1 MMPAERLVVARLA
14 VAIIALAL
22 LAVALWQLAAQST
35 GLVITRADLE
45 HTPLTGYAL
54 PGDDARPVVVLAH
67 GFAGSQQ
74 LMQPFATTLARAG
87 WRVLS
92 FDFPGHGRSARALS
106 GGLDD
111 LAAMQRDLIGTLDR
125 VVAHARTL
133 SGADGRIAV
142 LGHSMAAD
150 VVVRFAHARG
160 DLIATIAVSLFLPTP
175 ERFDP
180 RNLLIIDGALE
191 SAMLREQGRRIVGA
205 PFGVLAEPGRT
216 YGQFEDGS
224 ARRVAFARG
233 VEHIGVLY
241 SADAQAEAVAWL
253 DAALGRPPVGAAVDT
268 RGRWIGVLCA
278 ALLLL
283 AWPLTGL
290 LPRLAP
296 AEPMAPP
303 VPWRLV
309 LPVAVLPALLT
320 PLALVHAPA
329 HLLPLMLG
337 DYLVLHF
344 ALYGVMTAVGLLWL
358 RRRVPAHPP
367 LGVSPRRL
375 VPPAALVAAYGLCAF
390 GLPLDQWVLS
400 TFSGAWRL
408 LLVAALMAGTL
419 PWCIAD
425 EWFTRRLAGR
435 RGVYALTK
443 LCFLFSLALAT
454 ALNLNRL
461 FFLIIIVPAIL
472 VLFVVYGLIS
482 RWVNQATGHPLV
494 AASANAFVFAWLIAM
509 TFPVIAAR

>member
-1 MMPAERLVVARLA
+1 MPAERSTTARIA
-14 VAIIALAL
+14 VAVIALAL
-22 LAVALWQLAAQST
+22 LAAALWQLAAQSA
-35 GLVITRADLE
+35 GLVVTRADLD

-54 PGDDARPVVVLAH
+54 PGDEARPVVVVAH

-87 WRVLS
+87 WRVVT

-111 LAAMQRDLIGTLDR
+111 IGAMQRDLVGTLDR

-133 SGADGRIAV
+133 PGADGRVAV

-150 VVVRFAHARG
+150 VVVRWAHDRD
-160 DLIATIAVSLFLPTP
+160 DLLATVAVSLFLPTV
-175 ERFDP
+175 EDFDP
-180 RNLLIIDGALE
+180 PNLLIVDGALE
-191 SAMLREQGRRIVGA
+191 PAMLREQGRQIVGA

-216 YGQFEDGS
+216 YGRFDDGS
-224 ARRVAFARG
+224 ARRVAYARG

-241 SADAQAEAVAWL
+241 SVDAQTEAVAWL
-253 DAALGRPPVGAAVDT
+253 DAALGRSPVAPAVDR
-268 RGRWIGVLCA
+268 RGPWIGVLFA
-278 ALLLL
+278 AVLLL
-283 AWPLTGL
+283 AWPLASL

-296 AEPMAPP
+296 AEPMVAQ

-309 LPVAVLPALLT
+309 LPVAILPALFT
-320 PLALVHAPA
+320 PLALVHAPE

-344 ALYGVMTAVGLLWL
+344 ALYGVMTVAGLLWL
-358 RRRVPAHPP
+358 RLRVPAHPP
-367 LGVSPRRL
+367 LGVAPWRL
-375 VPPAALVAAYGLCAF
+375 AAVAAVVGAYGLFAF
-390 GLPLDQWVLS
+390 ALPLDQWVFS

-419 PWCIAD
+419 PWFIAD

-443 LCFLFSLALAT
+443 ACFLFSLALAT
-454 ALNLNRL
+454 ALNLERL
-461 FFLIIIVPAIL
+461 FFLVIIVPAIL
-472 VLFVVYGLIS
+472 LLFVVYGLIS
-482 RWVNQATGHPLV
+482 RWVHNATGHPLV
-494 AASANAFVFAWLIAM
+494 AAIAHAFVFAWLIAM
-509 TFPVIAAR
+509 TFPVIVAR